1 MIKILIVDDHTIF
14 RQGLKRIVE
23 DTPDIVIVGEAET
36 AQEALN
42 LLRKEYCDVM
52 VLDLTLPDKS
62 GLDVLKELRQERPK
76 LPVLVLTMHS
86 EDQYAVRVL
95 KAGASGYLNKG
106 SAPEELICAIKKV
119 YRGGKY
125 VSSHMAERLV
135 SELDINNQKALHEK
149 LSDREYQVLRLI
161 GSGKTISEIA
171 GILSLSVTT
180 ISTYRARILEKMEMK
195 TSAELTRYAIENGLI
210 DE

>member
-1 MIKILIVDDHTIF
+1 MIKILIVDDHAIF
-14 RQGLKRIVE
+14 RQGLRRIVE
-23 DTPDIVIVGEAET
+23 DTPDIAIVGEAET

-42 LLRKEYCDVM
+42 LARNENCDVM

-62 GLDVLKELRQERPK
+62 GLDVLKELRQEQPR

-86 EDQYAVRVL
+86 EDQFAVRVL
-95 KAGASGYLNKG
+95 KAGASGFLNKR
-106 SAPEELICAIKKV
+106 SAPEELIDAIKKV

-125 VSSHMAERLV
+125 ISSQMAERLV
-135 SELDINNQKALHEK
+135 SELDINTQKTLHEN

-171 GILSLSVTT
+171 GALSLSVTT
-180 ISTYRARILEKMEMK
+180 ISTYRARILEKMGMK
-195 TSAELTRYAIENGLI
+195 TSAELTRYVIENGLI